1 METDRRYRKPKEQIT
16 DVIHVSDT
24 VYTIRVRVPSLIC
37 LSTDTHSLLL
47 SFRICKM
54 GTRRVS
60 PRRVTVRTIRG
71 TVVLGQGGHPEHFL
85 PEEFRYTLPSPRKP
99 RLRPQGATWLVSSSS
114 DQEER
119 KGGG

>member
-1 METDRRYRKPKEQIT
+1 METDRRHRKPKEQIT

-24 VYTIRVRVPSLIC
+24 VYTICVRVPSLIC

-60 PRRVTVRTIRG
+60 PRRVTVRTIQG
-71 TVVLGQGGHPEHFL
+71 TVVLGQGGHPEPFL
-85 PEEFRYTLPSPRKP
+85 PEEFRYIPTFAKETSPEAP
-99 RLRPQGATWLVSSSS
+99 
-114 DQEER
+114 
-119 KGGG
+119 GGHLSGVLIV